1 MSSPE
6 VLEMAEMTRV
16 QLFSEGGDTW
26 LALAPEMTLLSGL
39 VLLFIVPNLGD
50 AKWRIPLT
58 QVRIPVLFGGRR
70 FAATSDPRLP
80 AMLAIATLLLA
91 LWQALISQGADAKT
105 WLLTSGSGAE
115 ANILLRVDAFS
126 RIFEIMFY
134 SALLLAAVASIDR
147 LPARRDGS
155 EIQQLIDNRR
165 QVDFYLLLLMTAF
178 GMSIVT
184 MSMDLFVLFIGLEI
198 ASLSIYVL
206 VAFHKETP
214 EGAEGGVKY
223 FIVGAVSSAVAL
235 YGISL
240 LYLWNGNLQLMSN
253 SATGQIG
260 LVERWAEM
268 ESLLGLPL
276 IAFCFVLVG
285 FAFKVSAVPFHFA
298 APDAYSGASST
309 VAGILATASKA
320 MGFIGLI
327 RVLVMLAAP
336 ADGSAVWMFGLG
348 VIAVVTMTWGN
359 VAALSSSNPK
369 RMLAYSSIAH
379 AGYMLAALAALG
391 AWAWGGESDL
401 ISSAPTDAGQ
411 WILTALIFHLV
422 VLVAFKLGA
431 FLVLALLETE
441 GEVSDTTP
449 LAGLARRDPIIAVSM
464 FIFMLSL
471 AGVPPLA
478 GFMSKF
484 LLIGGVVK
492 MSAGDAF
499 AAIAAGDGW
508 SLGQMHWTFW
518 LALSVFLNSALS
530 LFYYLR
536 IGVIMFFEVPIE
548 GRRKPLIKAWFLRL
562 SIWVCA
568 IGTVI
573 FGVWSD
579 HLINLCYNAALAVL

>member
-1 MSSPE
+1 MSSAG
-6 VLEMAEMTRV
+6 VLEVAEVTRV

-26 LALAPEMTLLSGL
+26 LALAPEVTLLSGL

-58 QVRIPVLFGGRR
+58 QVRFPVLFGGRR
-70 FAATSDPRLP
+70 FTATSDPRLP

-134 SALLLAAVASIDR
+134 AALLLAAVASIDR
-147 LPARRDGS
+147 LPARRAGS
-155 EIQQLIDNRR
+155 DIQQLIDNRR

-240 LYLWNGNLQLMSN
+240 LYLWNGNLQLLSN

-260 LVERWAEM
+260 LVERWSEM
-268 ESLLGLPL
+268 ESLVGLPL

-285 FAFKVSAVPFHFA
+285 FAFKVSAAPFHFA

-327 RVLVMLAAP
+327 RILVMLAAP

-359 VAALSSSNPK
+359 LAALSSSNPK

-391 AWAWGGESDL
+391 AWAWGGENDVL
-401 ISSAPTDAGQ
+401 NSAPTDAGQ

-431 FLVLALLETE
+431 FLVPPMPTRRSSASAPDSNHLPRRWPRKHLLPT
-441 GEVSDTTP
+441 S
-449 LAGLARRDPIIAVSM
+449 S
-464 FIFMLSL
+464 
-471 AGVPPLA
+471 PP
-478 GFMSKF
+478 
-484 LLIGGVVK
+484 
-492 MSAGDAF
+492 
-499 AAIAAGDGW
+499 
-508 SLGQMHWTFW
+508 
-518 LALSVFLNSALS
+518 
-530 LFYYLR
+530 R
-536 IGVIMFFEVPIE
+536 
-548 GRRKPLIKAWFLRL
+548 
-562 SIWVCA
+562 
-568 IGTVI
+568 
-573 FGVWSD
+573 
-579 HLINLCYNAALAVL
+579 